1 MMRIWNQEKDNYLIE
16 IHKGRS
22 NTEIADLMNKKF
34 KTNFSVSAINSR
46 KRVLNLISNYK
57 YMPKYSREIIDY
69 IKDNHKGKSTI
80 ELSDEVNKKFGIN
93 TNPDS
98 IQNLKSR
105 IKRTEG
111 FIFEPARNDGCIK
124 KGNIPMNKGKKWD
137 DYMPKEKQKN
147 CRKTTFKKGNKPS
160 NAVDIGKEHMR
171 YSGSK
176 PDDLGYLHIKV
187 CDGKGN
193 KNWIPKHRYIY
204 EQHHGKIPPGH
215 KVIFADGDRFNFDI
229 DNLILVSESEELLM
243 NRHNLRFEDKELTK
257 TGSIIAK
264 VMDKTH
270 KVKNDRL

>member
-1 MMRIWNQEKDNYLIE
+1 MLSSFLIIGTSPNYDVFF
-16 IHKGRS
+16 
-22 NTEIADLMNKKF
+22 NLMGMD
-34 KTNFSVSAINSR
+34 T
-46 KRVLNLISNYK
+46 LNYK
-57 YMPKYSREIIDY
+57 EAIQKEIEDT
-69 IKDNHKGKSTI
+69 GKII
-80 ELSDEVNKKFGIN
+80 EDI
-93 TNPDS
+93 S
-98 IQNLKSR
+98 IQNK
-105 IKRTEG
+105 IT
-111 FIFEPARNDGCIK
+111 IK

-160 NAVDIGKEHMR
+160 NAVDIGEEHMR

>member
-57 YMPKYSREIIDY
+57 YIPKYSREIIDY

-105 IKRTEG
+105 IKITED

-124 KGNIPMNKGKKWD
+124 KGNIP
-137 DYMPKEKQKN
+137 
-147 CRKTTFKKGNKPS
+147 
-160 NAVDIGKEHMR
+160 VD
-171 YSGSK
+171 
-176 PDDLGYLHIKV
+176 
-187 CDGKGN
+187 
-193 KNWIPKHRYIY
+193 
-204 EQHHGKIPPGH
+204 
-215 KVIFADGDRFNFDI
+215 
-229 DNLILVSESEELLM
+229 
-243 NRHNLRFEDKELTK
+243 
-257 TGSIIAK
+257 
-264 VMDKTH
+264 
-270 KVKNDRL
+270 